1 MSGMNWRRVRSTMT
15 YWFGALS
22 EPVLMVSPAQMQ
34 VAVGNG
40 AIVWDVREE
49 GPQLPA
55 IPTLHLGSMEWL
67 LADSLGG
74 NLIPAPIIASR
85 LSEVGIEPGQP
96 VILYAEGSAIDA
108 LIALRALRSIG
119 VEAQVCLGDAEPVNP
134 TAAVPA

>member
-1 MSGMNWRRVRSTMT
+1 MT

-34 VAVGNG
+34 VAVANG
-40 AIVWDVREE
+40 TLVWDVREDA
-49 GPQLPA
+49 PRLPNVT
-55 IPTLHLGSMEWL
+55 TLHLGSMEWL
-67 LADSLGG
+67 LADNLGG
-74 NLIPAPIIASR
+74 NLIPATIIATR

-119 VEAQVCLGDAEPVNP
+119 VDAQVCLGDAEPLNLGAP
-134 TAAVPA
+134 LPA